1 MWQGALRGPDVQ
13 APTLASVVARRLEDE
28 VVAAGWPVGRVLG
41 SEGDLLDRFGVSRAV
56 LREAVRIVEHT
67 GAARM
72 RRGPGGGLVV
82 TEPSRDAVVSAS
94 NVWFSY
100 IGATMAEMEEVRTPL
115 YLAAARLAAARATPE
130 AGAELVAR
138 AEELAARDRVS
149 LRDLGAVEHAVATM
163 AANPSLALF
172 FDALG
177 DLGVNRLRGG
187 WAEIEPAFTPTEL
200 DEHVRG
206 YVSLARAVAAGR
218 PDDAEAAAV
227 ALQAKVLPRVQDRR
241 QPERRHPPRHST
253 SKLAEQVAAAI
264 RDDVERA
271 GWPVGSV
278 IGSEADLIERHGV
291 SRAIL
296 REAVRILEHHGA
308 VRTKRGPH
316 GGLVVT
322 APDSSAIRR
331 ATRLLLE
338 YEGVTAEGLSETR
351 TIVEVASTGLAAQR
365 IGPDSA
371 ASLRAVLEGEGTRGQ
386 VAVTFVDLHEQIA
399 ACTGNRLLVLFV
411 EILAD
416 LVPPHY
422 RADQRTPSG
431 MAAMSEGAHQAHTR
445 IVEAVVAGDAEAATR
460 RMRRHLEAGSGVLQ

>member
-115 YLAAARLAAARATPE
+115 YLAAARLAATRATPE
-130 AGAELVAR
+130 AGAALVAR
-138 AEELAARDRVS
+138 AEKLAARDRVS
-149 LRDLGAVEHAVATM
+149 LRDLAAVEHAVATM
-163 AANPSLALF
+163 TANPSLALF

-177 DLGVNRLRGG
+177 DLGVNRLRSG

-218 PDDAEAAAV
+218 PDDAEAAVV
-227 ALQAKVLPRVQDRR
+227 ALQSAVLPRVRNRR
-241 QPERRHPPRHST
+241 QPERRLPPHSS

-278 IGSEADLIERHGV
+278 VGSEADLIERHGV

-331 ATRLLLE
+331 ATRLFLE

-351 TIVEVASTGLAAQR
+351 TIVEVASTRLAAER
-365 IGPDSA
+365 IGPESA
-371 ASLRAVLEGEGTRGQ
+371 ANLRAVLDGEGTRGQ

-431 MAAMSEGAHQAHTR
+431 MAAMSEGAHHAHAR